1 MAKENKPNGNLEDI
15 RSQADDLLKSL
26 DSLDTPSESSSKS
39 ASKSG
44 PRESPPAKPQAQKS
58 SLFSV
63 KNILS
68 PARSLGVIAIVI
80 LGGLLVLETNKQA
93 TFNRQAELAAQ
104 EARAY
109 REKEARVRA
118 ELKREREARQKAARE
133 LAERDRASKEQA
145 AKEKAAREQASRKR
159 AAREQAA
166 REQAARE
173 QAAREQAARA
183 QAARERE
190 ARKQAAARGVF
201 AAISYSQDTGSWGS
215 AWNYKNKLEAEQ
227 SALRGCSKYGSG
239 CEVVVWTRNA
249 CAALATSPSNGYGS
263 AWAESKYLA
272 ERKALNLCNKSNQS
286 CSIQTTVCN
295 D

>member
-1 MAKENKPNGNLEDI
+1 M
-15 RSQADDLLKSL
+15 
-26 DSLDTPSESSSKS
+26 
-39 ASKSG
+39 
-44 PRESPPAKPQAQKS
+44 
-58 SLFSV
+58 
-63 KNILS
+63 
-68 PARSLGVIAIVI
+68 I

-133 LAERDRASKEQA
+133 LAERER
-145 AKEKAAREQASRKR
+145 
-159 AAREQAA
+159 
-166 REQAARE
+166 AARE

-183 QAARERE
+183 QATREQAARERE
-190 ARKQAAARGVF
+190 ARKQAAPLAVF

-227 SALRGCSKYGSG
+227 SALRECSKYGSG

-286 CSIQTTVCN
+286 CSIETTVCN

>member
-1 MAKENKPNGNLEDI
+1 MAKEIKPNGNLEDI

-44 PRESPPAKPQAQKS
+44 PRESPSAKPQAQKS

-63 KNILS
+63 KNILP
-68 PARSLGVIAIVI
+68 PARSLGVITIVI

-133 LAERDRASKEQA
+133 LAERERASKEQA

-159 AAREQAA
+159 
-166 REQAARE
+166 AARE

-227 SALRGCSKYGSG
+227 SALRECSKYGSG
-239 CEVVVWTRNA
+239 CEVVMWTRNA

>member
-63 KNILS
+63 ENILS
-68 PARSLGVIAIVI
+68 PARSLGVITIVI

-166 REQAARE
+166 REQAAR
-173 QAAREQAARA
+173 A

-227 SALRGCSKYGSG
+227 SALRECSKYGSG
-239 CEVVVWTRNA
+239 CEVVMWTRNA
-249 CAALATSPSNGYGS
+249 CAALATSPGNGYGS

>member
-68 PARSLGVIAIVI
+68 PARSLGVITIVI

-173 QAAREQAARA
+173 QAARA

-201 AAISYSQDTGSWGS
+201 AAISYSQDTGSWGT

-227 SALRGCSKYGSG
+227 SALRECSKYGSG
-239 CEVVVWTRNA
+239 CEVVMWTRNA
-249 CAALATSPSNGYGS
+249 CAALATSPGGGYGS

>member
-1 MAKENKPNGNLEDI
+1 MAKENKPNENLEDI

-63 KNILS
+63 ENILS
-68 PARSLGVIAIVI
+68 QARSLGVITIVI

-133 LAERDRASKEQA
+133 LAERERASKEQA
-145 AKEKAAREQASRKR
+145 AKEKAAREQASRQR
-159 AAREQAA
+159 AAREMAA
-166 REQAARE
+166 RE
-173 QAAREQAARA
+173 

-227 SALRGCSKYGSG
+227 SALRECSKYGSG

-272 ERKALNLCNKSNQS
+272 ERKALNICNKSNQS

>member
-39 ASKSG
+39 ASKSD

-68 PARSLGVIAIVI
+68 PARSLGVITIVI

-104 EARAY
+104 EAREY

-133 LAERDRASKEQA
+133 LAERERASKEQA

-173 QAAREQAARA
+173 
-183 QAARERE
+183 RE
-190 ARKQAAARGVF
+190 ARKQAAVRGVF
-201 AAISYSQDTGSWGS
+201 AAISYSQDTGSWGT

-227 SALRGCSKYGSG
+227 SALRECSKYGSG
-239 CEVVVWTRNA
+239 CEVVMWTRNA
-249 CAALATSPSNGYGS
+249 CAALATSPGGGYGS